1 MESVHQ
7 LNQLSRTIKARMLCD
22 FLLTLSSSAIL
33 PFIALYLT
41 TMINAVFAGI
51 FLMATVIIGFI
62 VSFIGGYV
70 SDHFERKKVISFVHG
85 IYTVCLVILII
96 SVNMHG
102 IGLILFCITFFIFSI
117 TNSFEMPILEAA
129 IMDAIQVQHRDF
141 IYRFFYW
148 MNNIAMAI
156 GMLIGAAL
164 YAEHRHLLFGLFL
177 AANLI
182 SWYVFVFI
190 YDVQQKFANHD
201 SLDSVVKKFLH
212 GYVQAFKNKP
222 YIILMLAFSF
232 VFMAEASLDT
242 YVVVRL
248 QKTFDPISFL
258 GIRIDGVR
266 IFTLIM
272 IVNTVTVAFLTF
284 YVNRLMESY
293 SKKAIFVIGIFCYT
307 FGYIIITSAN
317 VLFFI
322 LVFAFI
328 ATIGEIIYSPIY
340 NSERFALT
348 PEHAR
353 GVYSSIG
360 SLGFTT
366 AKILAQLGLVIST
379 FLTPWMMSIYT
390 GVIVLIGFVL
400 MYLVLFKM
408 PKVQQVKE

>member
-1 MESVHQ
+1 
-7 LNQLSRTIKARMLCD
+7 
-22 FLLTLSSSAIL
+22 
-33 PFIALYLT
+33 
-41 TMINAVFAGI
+41 
-51 FLMATVIIGFI
+51 
-62 VSFIGGYV
+62 
-70 SDHFERKKVISFVHG
+70 
-85 IYTVCLVILII
+85 
-96 SVNMHG
+96 
-102 IGLILFCITFFIFSI
+102 
-117 TNSFEMPILEAA
+117 
-129 IMDAIQVQHRDF
+129 
-141 IYRFFYW
+141 
-148 MNNIAMAI
+148 
-156 GMLIGAAL
+156 
-164 YAEHRHLLFGLFL
+164 
-177 AANLI
+177 
-182 SWYVFVFI
+182 
-190 YDVQQKFANHD
+190 
-201 SLDSVVKKFLH
+201 
-212 GYVQAFKNKP
+212 
-222 YIILMLAFSF
+222 
-232 VFMAEASLDT
+232 
-242 YVVVRL
+242 
-248 QKTFDPISFL
+248 
-258 GIRIDGVR
+258 DGVR